1 MSGCQGL
8 SAPTPRLTCIH
19 VCSVD
24 AMKWTCM
31 THIQNSQFTIY
42 HFQTRQQTKA
52 AFSSGGEL
60 LSLSPSPSLFL
71 CVCVRECVGV
81 CERTWKPR
89 SHVPLQNKMKSNLWS
104 FAVKSY
110 SPHVSQW
117 GQRGGGSHSTG
128 VVLMQICR
136 EGKIKTIQ
144 CGKSAFSLLIS
155 TAPPSARC
163 RINNL
168 VRVKLYTG
176 SK

>member
-1 MSGCQGL
+1 MSGSERAHSTAHMYSCVQCGCHEVNLHDPHTEQPVHHL
-8 SAPTPRLTCIH
+8 SFPDETANKSCIFIRWRTALPLPLPMR
-19 VCSVD
+19 VC
-24 AMKWTCM
+24 A
-31 THIQNSQFTIY
+31 
-42 HFQTRQQTKA
+42 
-52 AFSSGGEL
+52 
-60 LSLSPSPSLFL
+60 
-71 CVCVRECVGV
+71 RECVGV

-155 TAPPSARC
+155 TTPPSVHC